1 MKKRTFFYPKLKT
14 LSILTIFLSI
24 LTIFFS
30 SSKKVLAERMESDS
44 YIIQFGNFNM
54 GSGEQ
59 NSTSY
64 KLTETLGQIA
74 AGPYGQYGS
83 SSYFVGSGFQYI
95 YQIKQFRFTISKT
108 SIDLGMLTPDAHN
121 TDSHDLNISTRG
133 SGYVIYTY
141 EARPL
146 TLITNNNVTIPDTT
160 CDDGSCDQ
168 TQASIWTDQ
177 NIGGFGFN
185 INGNNVASDF
195 VNQNYFRQFADRSS
209 GESMQSIMSSNNI
222 AVDDQAT
229 VTYKAGLTTGSQAAG
244 IYTTYVAYVAVP
256 TY

>member
-1 MKKRTFFYPKLKT
+1 MKFISKV
-14 LSILTIFLSI
+14 SILTIFLSI
-24 LTIFFS
+24 LGILFFT
-30 SSKKVLAERMESDS
+30 KQALAERMESES

-59 NSTSY
+59 SSTNY

-95 YQIKQFRFTISKT
+95 YQIRQFRFTISKT
-108 SIDLGMLTPDAHN
+108 SIDLGILTPNAHN
-121 TDSHDLNISTRG
+121 TDSHNLSISTRG

-146 TLITNNNVTIPDTT
+146 TLITDNNTTIPDTT
-160 CDDGSCDQ
+160 CDDGTCDE
-168 TQASIWTDQ
+168 TQANTWVNQS
-177 NIGGFGFN
+177 IGGFGFN
-185 INGNNVASDF
+185 VSGDNVASDF
-195 VNQNYFRQFADRSS
+195 VNQNYFRQFADRSA
-209 GESMQSIMSSNNI
+209 GETMQTIMSSNSI
-222 AVDDQAT
+222 AVNDQAT
-229 VTYKAGLTTGSQAAG
+229 VTYKAGLTSGSQAAG